1 MRCDINNPVNVTIE
15 INAEGQDKQI
25 IIEGQER
32 KTNIAFSFTFH
43 YSDITIKGNTSASL
57 PSCVNNIVYIMIHD
71 QRAKLKIIDN
81 NNKVWCIYI
90 TPIF

>member
-1 MRCDINNPVNVTIE
+1 MRCDINNPVNVQIE
-15 INAEGQDKQI
+15 INAEWQYKQI
-25 IIEGQER
+25 VIEGQER
-32 KTNIAFSFTFH
+32 KTNIAFSFTF
-43 YSDITIKGNTSASL
+43 YNSNITIKGNTLTSL
-57 PSCVNNIVYIMIHD
+57 PSCVNDVVYIMIHD